1 MPTPLLLD
9 SLNSPQRIHG
19 RHTVTERRDDH
30 TSVCSNDGKISK
42 NVVLCAWIHR
52 VNVNYP
58 PTFLEG
64 QTSFTYPAKGFE
76 MFSRLKKK
84 KKKKSGAC
92 ATTRVGGVAVRAGRS
107 RDVWARRA
115 SRFFFLVLWGF
126 FPTSPP
132 PGAVILCCNQIK
144 NIKTPRREQMRLE
157 VGNTPAAV
165 FPSRKGF
172 LRGLEGPTS
181 SSESKVRSM

>member
-64 QTSFTYPAKGFE
+64 QTSLTYPAKGFE
-76 MFSRLKKK
+76 MFSRFK
-84 KKKKSGAC
+84 KKKKSQAHAQPHEWGGLPFAQ
-92 ATTRVGGVAVRAGRS
+92 ADLAMFEPDGRV
-107 RDVWARRA
+107 D
-115 SRFFFLVLWGF
+115 FFFWCCEAF
-126 FPTSPP
+126 SPP
-132 PGAVILCCNQIK
+132 PVHQVRWFCAVIKLKIS
-144 NIKTPRREQMRLE
+144 RLPGE
-157 VGNTPAAV
+157 NKWG
-165 FPSRKGF
+165 
-172 LRGLEGPTS
+172 
-181 SSESKVRSM
+181 

>member
-1 MPTPLLLD
+1 MSTALLLD

-84 KKKKSGAC
+84 KKKKKSGAC
-92 ATTRVGGVAVRAGRS
+92 ATTRVGGGGLLFAQADLAMFEPDGRV
-107 RDVWARRA
+107 D
-115 SRFFFLVLWGF
+115 FFFWCCEAF
-126 FPTSPP
+126 SPP
-132 PGAVILCCNQIK
+132 PLHQVRWFCAVIKLKIS
-144 NIKTPRREQMRLE
+144 RLHGE
-157 VGNTPAAV
+157 NKWG
-165 FPSRKGF
+165 
-172 LRGLEGPTS
+172 
-181 SSESKVRSM
+181 